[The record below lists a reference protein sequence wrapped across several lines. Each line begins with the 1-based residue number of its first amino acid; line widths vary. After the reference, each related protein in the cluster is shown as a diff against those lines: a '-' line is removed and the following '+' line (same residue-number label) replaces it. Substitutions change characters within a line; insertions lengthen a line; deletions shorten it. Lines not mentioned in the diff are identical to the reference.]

1 MARFTAPPE
10 LTPRPYQQEAVE
22 HWLQNQGRGIFD
34 MATGT
39 GKTLTSLFATES
51 LAAALDGRLTIVVLA
66 PYQHL
71 VDQWVTE
78 IESFGTTPLKA
89 YQSRTTWTDEFS
101 SLITEFNTNSR
112 DIVAVVTTHATFSM
126 DHFQRMLDRLP
137 GERTLIIAD
146 EVHHLGSPE
155 YRAALPDE
163 ALFRL
168 GLSATPSRY
177 YDERG
182 NDALDAYFGDVAY
195 TYDLP
200 DAIADGY
207 LCEYYYVPHIIE
219 LTADEQE
226 QYLAISK
233 AIARILDREGID
245 FSSLD
250 FSQHPELQRLL
261 IRRSRLTGAAR
272 NKLTVLDSLIEQQ
285 PDITHTLVYCG
296 TGRIPTETAPE
307 ANGDET
313 ETDET
318 KRQLRAVTELLGGEK
333 RLNVHQFTYEESQ
346 ADRER
351 LLTDFEAGNLQVL
364 VAIRC
369 LDEGVDIPA
378 TQTAYMLAS
387 SSNPRQFI
395 QRRGRILRQH
405 PGKEYAVIHDF
416 LVRPPD
422 EVINATDDSFTAE
435 RNLVKKE
442 LRRASTF
449 AQSARNHPDADLQ
462 NIPTTE
468 NSLLDL
474 RKNFNLLDT

>member
-1 MARFTAPPE
+1 MAHFTAPPE
-10 LTPRPYQQEAVE
+10 LTPRPYQKEAVE
-22 HWLQNQGRGIFD
+22 QWLRNQGRGIFD

-51 LAAALDGRLTIVVLA
+51 LASALDDRLIIVVLA

-78 IESFGTTPLKA
+78 IESFGSIPLKA

-112 DIVAVVTTHATFSM
+112 DIVCVVTTHATFSM
-126 DHFQRMLDRLP
+126 DHFQQMLDRLP
-137 GERTLIIAD
+137 GERILIIAD
-146 EVHHLGSPE
+146 EVHHLGSPTH
-155 YRAALPDE
+155 RTALPNE
-163 ALFRL
+163 AMFRL

-182 NDALDAYFGDVAY
+182 NDALDQYFGDVVY

-200 DAIADGY
+200 DAIDDGY

-219 LTADEQE
+219 LTPEEQE

-233 AIARILDREGID
+233 AIARIIDREGLE
-245 FSSLD
+245 FAALD
-250 FSQHPELQRLL
+250 FSQHPGLQRLL

-272 NKLTVLDSLIEQQ
+272 NKLTVLDSLIEQHH
-285 PDITHTLVYCG
+285 DISHTLVYCG
-296 TGRIPTETAPE
+296 TGRVPSESPDD
-307 ANGDET
+307 NKLDNT
-313 ETDET
+313 ETDEA

-333 RLNVHQFTYEESQ
+333 RLTVHQFTYEESQ
-346 ADRER
+346 TERER
-351 LLTDFEAGNLQVL
+351 LLNDFEVGNLQVL

-405 PGKEYAVIHDF
+405 SGKKYAIIHDF

-442 LRRASTF
+442 LKRASIF
-449 AQSARNHPDADLQ
+449 AQSARNHPDANLP
-462 NIPTTE
+462 NIPTTDD
-468 NSLLDL
+468 SLLDL